1 MELRAIAAV
10 LGCPVQGD
18 PGLEITGVASIEQAG
33 PGDLTFLASPKFAA
47 KVAHSRAG
55 AILVRQP
62 VDGSSIS
69 SVISEHPYLDF
80 TRVMALFY
88 TPPTPAPGI
97 SPLASVD
104 PSAVIEDGARIAPF
118 VCIGPR
124 VRLGRNAVLHP
135 HVVLAG
141 DVVIGDDFVAHAHVT
156 VREHCRIGHRV
167 LLQDGVVIGADGFG
181 FTKRPDGS
189 HAKVPQTGIVVI
201 EDDVEIQTHS
211 SVDRA
216 TMGETRVKRG
226 ARIDSHVQVGHG
238 STVGEDTILC
248 AQVGLSGST
257 VLGKNVTLAGQV
269 GVADHVTIGDG
280 VTAYAQT
287 GILGDIEAGR
297 LLAGAPALD
306 ARVFMRAAAAF
317 TKLPEMQRRLRDL
330 EAQVAELTRVAEA
343 ATAATKK

>member
-1 MELRAIAAV
+1 MELREIAEA
-10 LGCPVQGD
+10 LGCPVQGN
-18 PGLEITGVASIEQAG
+18 PRLEITGVASLEQAG
-33 PGDLTFLASPKFAA
+33 PGDLTFLGSPKYAG
-47 KVAHSRAG
+47 KVAASRAG

-62 VDGSSIS
+62 VEGSPIT
-69 SVISEHPYLDF
+69 SVISTHPYLDF
-80 TRVMALFY
+80 TRVMAMFY
-88 TPPTPAPGI
+88 TPPRPAPGI

-104 PSAVIEDGARIAPF
+104 PSAVIADGACLAPF
-118 VCIGPR
+118 VCVGPR
-124 VRLGRNAVLHP
+124 ARIGRNAVLHP
-135 HVVLAG
+135 HVVIAE
-141 DVVIGDDFVAHAHVT
+141 DVEIGDDFVAHAHVT

-181 FTKRPDGS
+181 FTPRPDGS
-189 HAKVPQTGIVVI
+189 HAKIPQTGIVVI
-201 EDDVEIQTHS
+201 EDDVEIQAHS
-211 SVDRA
+211 AVDRA

-226 ARIDSHVQVGHG
+226 AKIDSHVQVGHG

-248 AQVGLSGST
+248 AQVGISGST
-257 VLGKNVTLAGQV
+257 VIGKKVTLAGQV

-317 TKLPEMQRRLRDL
+317 TKLPELQRRLREL
-330 EAQVAELTRVAEA
+330 EAQVAELAEA
-343 ATAATKK
+343 AASAAAAKK